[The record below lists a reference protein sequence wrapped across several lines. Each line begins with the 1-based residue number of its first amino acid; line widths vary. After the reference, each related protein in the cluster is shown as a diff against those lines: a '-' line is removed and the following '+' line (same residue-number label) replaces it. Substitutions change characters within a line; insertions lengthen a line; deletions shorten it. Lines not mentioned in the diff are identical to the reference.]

1 MKHIKLFENFVFEAL
16 GGLVTSKYDLDD
28 FLDAMD
34 KSVNDIYS
42 SGNTRGRKAIF
53 HLSKDGNFNN
63 LTKENI
69 IKCIILFGND
79 KYGEYDGVYS
89 ASYYTNEYDII
100 WINLPIEKST
110 YNKISLDYVF
120 IHEFS
125 HAIDPSQHIPL
136 YRYNPEIVGSHRRSD
151 RIARKNGHENF
162 ASMKRDEKANE
173 LTVGKAYIS
182 DETEREAYPD
192 GIAYLVRGLL
202 SKNPGKKE
210 ALKDLI
216 RMKDWHIEKVFP
228 ELDVLM
234 ASLKNLYDYSQ
245 YYRDKLIRRISEL
258 VINDLPTNLKKIA
271 FITSYDK
278 LSSITIKLLDPNDF
292 KEIVTT
298 KRLSYEMFPNHEVKS
313 GGILEYHTNFKKMEG
328 NGLKIKT
335 NCFYPLFKILTI
347 AYDPKSSF
355 NNRKEMERLEK
366 WIGICFIDSVGIKVN
381 YSNYQEE
388 IIVGIIK
395 NDEHDLLNKE
405 YIKLESNT
413 AIQTK
418 YKSDF
423 PLGVSNNIITNLTDD
438 HYISAE
444 GNKPM
449 YKILSVEE

>member
-1 MKHIKLFENFVFEAL
+1 MKHIRLFENFIFESF

-34 KSVNDIYS
+34 KSVNNIYS

-53 HLSKDGNFNN
+53 YLSKDGNFNN

-79 KYGEYDGVYS
+79 KYGEYNGEYS
-89 ASYYTNEYDII
+89 SRYYTDEYDTIG
-100 WINLPIEKST
+100 INLPIEKSS
-110 YNKISLDYVF
+110 YNKIKSDYVF

-125 HAIDPSQHIPL
+125 HAIDPSQDVPL
-136 YRYNPEIVGSHRRSD
+136 YRYNPEIGGSHTRSD
-151 RIARKNGHENF
+151 RIARKNGYENF
-162 ASMKRDEKANE
+162 ASMINDEKANKS
-173 LTVGKAYIS
+173 TVRKAYIS

-192 GIAYLVRGLL
+192 GIAYLVRGLI

-234 ASLKNLYDYSQ
+234 PFLKKLYDYSQ

-298 KRLSYEMFPNHEVKS
+298 KRLSYEMFYDFDVKS
-313 GGILEYHTNFKKMEG
+313 GGILEYHTNFKKIEG

-347 AYDPKSSF
+347 AYDPKSSTIYD
-355 NNRKEMERLEK
+355 RKEMRLEK
-366 WIGICFIDSVGIKVN
+366 WIGICFIDSVGIKVDGI
-381 YSNYQEE
+381 NYQEE

-395 NDEHDLLNKE
+395 NNEHDLLNKE
-405 YIKLESNT
+405 YIKLESIPD
-413 AIQTK
+413 IQMK

-423 PLGVSNNIITNLTDD
+423 PLGVRNNIITNLTDD
-438 HYISAE
+438 HWISAAA
-444 GNKPM
+444 NKPM

>member
-28 FLDAMD
+28 FLDALD
-34 KSVNDIYS
+34 KRVNDIYS
-42 SGNTRGRKAIF
+42 SGNLRDRKAIF
-53 HLSKDGNFNN
+53 YLAKDGNFNN

-69 IKCIILFGND
+69 IKCIILFEND

-89 ASYYTNEYDII
+89 ASYYTNEYDSI
-100 WINLPIEKST
+100 WINLPIEKSS
-110 YNKISLDYVF
+110 YNKIRLDYTF

-125 HAIDPSQHIPL
+125 HAIDPSSDVPHYQYEL
-136 YRYNPEIVGSHRRSD
+136 ETKNNNRRSD
-151 RIARKNGHENF
+151 RIARKNGYENF
-162 ASMKRDEKANE
+162 ASMKRDEKANQ

-234 ASLKNLYDYSQ
+234 AELKNLYDYSQ

-298 KRLSYEMFPNHEVKS
+298 KRLSYEMFYDYDVKS
-313 GGILEYHTNFKKMEG
+313 GGILEYHTNFKKIEG

-347 AYDPKSSF
+347 AYDPKSSI

-438 HYISAE
+438 HYISDAA
-444 GNKPM
+444 NKPM

>member
-28 FLDAMD
+28 FLDALD
-34 KSVNDIYS
+34 KRVNDIYS
-42 SGNTRGRKAIF
+42 SGNLRNRKAIF
-53 HLSKDGNFNN
+53 YLAKDGNSNN
-63 LTKENI
+63 LTRENI
-69 IKCIILFGND
+69 IECVISFDGNNPELYPG
-79 KYGEYDGVYS
+79 KYINWSE
-89 ASYYTNEYDII
+89 SYNS
-100 WINLPIEKST
+100 INIYLPPEKST
-110 YNKISLDYVF
+110 YNKILLDYTF

-125 HAIDPSQHIPL
+125 HSIDPYMDVPHYHYKPGTE
-136 YRYNPEIVGSHRRSD
+136 NNNKRSD
-151 RIARKNGHENF
+151 RIARKKGYPNF
-162 ASMKRDEKANE
+162 ASMFADEKADE

-192 GIAYLVRGLL
+192 GIAYIVRGLL

-216 RMKDWHIEKVFP
+216 RMNDWHLEKVFP

-234 ASLKNLYDYSQ
+234 NRSLKLLYDYSQ
-245 YYRDKLIRRISEL
+245 YYRDKLIRRISEI
-258 VINDLPTNLKKIA
+258 VINDPPTNLKKPS
-271 FITSYDK
+271 FITTYDK

-298 KRLSYEMFPNHEVKS
+298 KRLSYEMFYDYDVKS
-313 GGILEYHTNFKKMEG
+313 GGILEYHTNFKKIEG

-347 AYDPKSSF
+347 AYDPKSSI

-438 HYISAE
+438 HYISDAA
-444 GNKPM
+444 NKPM

>member
-28 FLDAMD
+28 FLDALD
-34 KSVNDIYS
+34 KRVNDIYS
-42 SGNTRGRKAIF
+42 SGNLRDRKAIF
-53 HLSKDGNFNN
+53 YLAKDGNSNN
-63 LTKENI
+63 LTRENI
-69 IKCIILFGND
+69 IECVTLFGD
-79 KYGEYDGVYS
+79 DEYD
-89 ASYYTNEYDII
+89 EYGGRRIHNSINYDTINV
-100 WINLPIEKST
+100 NLPIEKSS
-110 YNKISLDYVF
+110 YNKIRLYYTF

-125 HAIDPSQHIPL
+125 HSIDPSTDVPHYQYEPGTK
-136 YRYNPEIVGSHRRSD
+136 NNNKRSD
-151 RIARKNGHENF
+151 RIARKNGYENF
-162 ASMKRDEKANE
+162 SKMADDKK
-173 LTVGKAYIS
+173 LYGTYKQVKAYIS

-192 GIAYLVRGLL
+192 GIAYLVRRLIL
-202 SKNPGKKE
+202 KNPGKKE

-216 RMKDWHIEKVFP
+216 RMNDWHLEKVFP
-228 ELDVLM
+228 ELDILM
-234 ASLKNLYDYSQ
+234 SSLEFIYDYSQ
-245 YYRDKLIRRISEL
+245 YYRDKLIRRISEI
-258 VINDLPTNLKKIA
+258 VINDPPANLKKIA
-271 FITSYDK
+271 FITTYDK

-298 KRLSYEMFPNHEVKS
+298 KRLSYEMFYDYDVKS
-313 GGILEYHTNFKKMEG
+313 GGILEYHTNFKKIEG

-347 AYDPKSSF
+347 AYDPKSSI
-355 NNRKEMERLEK
+355 NNMKEMERLEK

-395 NDEHDLLNKE
+395 NDDHDLLNKE

-438 HYISAE
+438 HYISDAA
-444 GNKPM
+444 NKPM